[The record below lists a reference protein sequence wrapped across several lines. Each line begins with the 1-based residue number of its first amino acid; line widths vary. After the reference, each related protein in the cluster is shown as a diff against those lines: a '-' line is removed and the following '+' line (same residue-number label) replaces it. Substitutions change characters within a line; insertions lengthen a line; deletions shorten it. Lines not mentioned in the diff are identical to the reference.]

1 MWVILFKTLE
11 GVDYYG
17 DRPDALEDDDPRG
30 EFYGFDIDRQYWNI
44 LEADFIDPVDALCG
58 TLLDLYEDD
67 FFCVEQC
74 VKLKAW
80 IEERLTRET
89 CPALKPVYEKILE
102 YAIKAIDLGTGIIIQ
117 F

>member
-30 EFYGFDIDRQYWNI
+30 EFYGFDIDRQYWNN

-58 TLLDLYEDD
+58 TLLFSSTENL
-67 FFCVEQC
+67 
-74 VKLKAW
+74 
-80 IEERLTRET
+80 RLWGRAYSMS
-89 CPALKPVYEKILE
+89 PAL
-102 YAIKAIDLGTGIIIQ
+102 YATIVIKAPLSVQQKTLYNSLNVLKNVR
-117 F
+117 FREL